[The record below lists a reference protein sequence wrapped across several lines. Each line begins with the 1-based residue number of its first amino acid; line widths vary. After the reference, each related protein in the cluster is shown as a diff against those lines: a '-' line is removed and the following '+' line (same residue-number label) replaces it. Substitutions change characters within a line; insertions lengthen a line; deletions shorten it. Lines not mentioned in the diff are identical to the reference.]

1 MEFISLFSI
10 LLDHPTAVPDTP
22 NSSLLSMS
30 GQNMIEMTFP
40 PAHRNHRA
48 NERITRTRTVGV
60 QTGGLCLHAV
70 HICTYV
76 CMFSM
81 CLSPILKHTI
91 SIDMHTLAM

>member
-1 MEFISLFSI
+1 MEFISLFLI
-10 LLDHPTAVPDTP
+10 LLDHSTAVPDTP

-48 NERITRTRTVGV
+48 NERVTRTVGV
-60 QTGGLCLHAV
+60 QTGGLCLHV

-76 CMFSM
+76 CMFGM
-81 CLSPILKHTI
+81 YLSPILKHTI
-91 SIDMHTLAM
+91 SIDMHMLAM

>member
-1 MEFISLFSI
+1 MEFISSFSI

-40 PAHRNHRA
+40 PAHRNHRTI
-48 NERITRTRTVGV
+48 ERVTRTVGV
-60 QTGGLCLHAV
+60 QTGGLCLHV

-81 CLSPILKHTI
+81 YLSPILKHTI
-91 SIDMHTLAM
+91 SIDMHMLAM